1 VPSLR
6 RRNIL
11 SDGLKDVLG
20 REQGKHL
27 REGFKARE
35 GNPML
40 SWDREHETA
49 WELEMRQ
56 FG

>member
-1 VPSLR
+1 MAES
-6 RRNIL
+6 
-11 SDGLKDVLG
+11 
-20 REQGKHL
+20 REKHS
-27 REGFKARE
+27 REGFEARE